1 MNYILFDGPARK
13 KLLPFTFTR
22 PVADIR
28 IGILTI
34 REKWEKYLGST
45 TTTITEDYLSQKWPM
60 VEMEEN
66 IMINGSYLPSPELV
80 EQIINL
86 KPQQAIF
93 DGENL
98 VAFFS
103 LEDEEVE
110 LEKVEKVVVDCA
122 PFKIEDTWDIC
133 SKSGEALN
141 EDFGLITRDKKS
153 CPIPASNNVINP
165 DHIFSEEGAR
175 VEFATLNASTGP
187 I

>member
-60 VEMEEN
+60 AELEEN
-66 IMINGSYLPSPELV
+66 IMINGSYLPTPELV

-86 KPQQAIF
+86 KPQQAIYN
-93 DGENL
+93 GENL

-103 LEDEEVE
+103 LEDEEVD
-110 LEKVEKVVVDCA
+110 LETFEHFEINGEA
-122 PFKIEDTWDIC
+122 FSIENTWDIF
-133 SKSGEALN
+133 SRNGDALKK
-141 EDFGLITRDKKS
+141 DFDLLTKDRQS
-153 CPIPASNNVINP
+153 LPIPTSNNVINP
-165 DHIFSEEGAR
+165 
-175 VEFATLNASTGP
+175 
-187 I
+187 